1 MSTQF
6 TIGQL
11 GKATGTKVETIRW
24 YEKEGMIDPPLRT
37 SSNYRAYGRDA
48 LMRLSFI
55 RRARGLGFSLDQI
68 RTLLGLAARP
78 GDDCARVDRIA
89 TEHLTDIDRKIA
101 DLKAL
106 RRELS
111 GLVTTC
117 RGGTVADCRIIEALA
132 PDSAN

>member
-1 MSTQF
+1 MPTQF

-24 YEKEGMIDPPLRT
+24 YEKEGMIAPPIRT
-37 SSNYRAYGRDA
+37 ASNYRAYGRDA

-68 RTLLGLAARP
+68 RTLLDLAARP
-78 GDDCARVDRIA
+78 TDDCALVDRIA
-89 TEHLTDIDRKIA
+89 SEHLTDIDRKIA
-101 DLKAL
+101 DLGAL

-111 GLVTTC
+111 VMVATC
-117 RGGTVADCRIIEALA
+117 RGGAVADCRIIEALA
-132 PDSAN
+132 PDAAN